1 MVLRPSG
8 QGGGAGEGADV
19 QVSQMKW
26 SVQLCSANPGER
38 VSLNCVPRGGVGFGE
53 GNLTVENLDVRRS

>member
-19 QVSQMKW
+19 QVSQTKW

-38 VSLNCVPRGGVGFGE
+38 VSLNCVPRGGG
-53 GNLTVENLDVRRS
+53 LDLGGAV